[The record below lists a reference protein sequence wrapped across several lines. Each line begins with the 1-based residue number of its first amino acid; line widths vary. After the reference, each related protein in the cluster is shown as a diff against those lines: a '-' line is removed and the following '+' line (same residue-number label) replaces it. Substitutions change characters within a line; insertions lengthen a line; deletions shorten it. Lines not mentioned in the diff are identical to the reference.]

1 MAKEQGSLE
10 SGYYEMELVEILE
23 DAVRREVGARD
34 FYLTSAQNPHNK
46 PETKAMFEM
55 LAREEERHAVIIR
68 GRLEENQM
76 RVKAITFKG
85 PYGIPESH
93 SSTSGPEPR
102 P

>member
-23 DAVRREVGARD
+23 DALRREMEARN
-34 FYLTSAQNPHNK
+34 YYVTSAQDPHHK

-55 LAREEERHAVIIR
+55 LADEEERHAAIIR
-68 GRLEENQM
+68 GRLEENRM
-76 RVKAITFKG
+76 RVKALTWKG
-85 PYGIPESH
+85 PHGIPESH

>member
-1 MAKEQGSLE
+1 MAKEHGSLE
-10 SGYYEMELVEILE
+10 SGYYELELVEILE
-23 DAVRREVGARD
+23 DALRREMEARNY
-34 FYLTSAQNPHNK
+34 YLTSAQDPHHK
-46 PETKAMFEM
+46 TETKAMFEM
-55 LAREEERHAVIIR
+55 LAGEEERHAAIIR